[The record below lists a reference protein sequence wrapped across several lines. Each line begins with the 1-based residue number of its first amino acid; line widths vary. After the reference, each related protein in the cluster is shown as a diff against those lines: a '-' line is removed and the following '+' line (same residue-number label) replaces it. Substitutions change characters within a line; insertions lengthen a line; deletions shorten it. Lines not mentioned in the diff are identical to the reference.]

1 MRPPGADA
9 GRNAAVA
16 ALAALDRTAV
26 AHVAGS
32 LGSSGLLTW
41 AVFQLV
47 PGGAPLGFALCWY
60 ATFLGLYWIV
70 VRDSLSPHEARD
82 RITSTLLATAA
93 LMAFVPLIFIL
104 YLVFTKGL
112 PTLIGGFPNFF
123 TRTLEVF
130 GPLDNAQDGGGKHAV
145 LGTLQQVGIATV
157 VSVPVAVLT
166 AVYLNEIGGKM
177 APVLRFIVDAMSG
190 VPSIVAGLFV
200 YTLWIVALG
209 HDFSGVAGS
218 SALAVLMLPTVTRTA
233 EEILRTV
240 PGGLREAA
248 LALGAPQW
256 RMIVQVVLPTAR
268 SGLVTGAILGIARA
282 VGETAPVLLTARG
295 SRALN
300 VNPFADPQDDLPLFV
315 YALIR
320 TPNQSLVDVAWAG
333 ALVLVLL
340 VLTLFIIARLIGG
353 TGLAKR

>member
-1 MRPPGADA
+1 VT
-9 GRNAAVA
+9 AAWAEPDVRRQ
-16 ALAALDRTAV
+16 ALHL
-26 AHVAGS
+26 AGS
-32 LGSSGLLTW
+32 LASGGLLTW

-60 ATFLGLYWIV
+60 FAFLTLYWLV
-70 VRDSLSPHEARD
+70 ERDSHSPHEARD
-82 RITSTLLATAA
+82 RVTTVLLATAA
-93 LMAFVPLIFIL
+93 LVAFVPLVLIM
-104 YLVFTKGL
+104 YLVVSKGL

-130 GPLDNAQDGGGKHAV
+130 GPLDDATTGGGKHAV
-145 LGTLQQVGIATV
+145 IGTLQQVGIATLI
-157 VSVPVAVLT
+157 SVPVAVLT
-166 AVYLNEIGGKM
+166 AVYLNEIGGRM

-200 YTLWIVALG
+200 YTLWIVRFG
-209 HDFSGVAGS
+209 NDFSGAAGS
-218 SALAVLMLPTVTRTA
+218 AALAVLMVPTVTRTA

-248 LALGAPQW
+248 LALGSPQW
-256 RMIVQVVLPTAR
+256 RMILLVVLPTAR
-268 SGLVTGAILGIARA
+268 SGLVTGAILGVARA

-300 VNPFADPQDDLPLFV
+300 MNPFAEPQDDLPLFV

-340 VLTLFIIARLIGG
+340 VLTLFVIARVVGG
-353 TGLAKR
+353 SRPSRS